1 MRTRFKIFAR
11 LFYSLSLLA
20 GVIIIGT
27 VGYMLIE
34 GYTVLD
40 AFYMTLITV
49 STVGYG
55 EVAPLTM
62 MGKLFTSFLILICFG
77 TFAYAISSI
86 TTYLVNGEYKRYARL
101 IKKQK
106 MIEKLEDH
114 IIVCGYGRVG
124 RQVVE
129 ELKLN
134 NKRFVVVET
143 KQELFNLADVRSG
156 IIPVYGDATKDEIL
170 IDAGVAKAKA
180 VITTLPNDADNLY
193 VVLSAREL
201 NRNLKIIARASRVS
215 SVNKMRVAGA
225 SNVIMPDTL
234 GGAHMALLVLHPD
247 TVDFIDQL
255 SINKPNSP
263 SLLELEVPEYSVDF
277 LCYGDVKK
285 MADEVSLIGLKKAG
299 GDMFIT
305 PEDQITIEPHDKLFI
320 IAEAS
325 KFNAFKEK
333 LLRL

>member
-1 MRTRFKIFAR
+1 M
-11 LFYSLSLLA
+11 
-20 GVIIIGT
+20 
-27 VGYMLIE
+27 
-34 GYTVLD
+34 LD